1 MAESLYDVIGSGGG
15 AQRVEL
21 ALQADPSACSSFDP
35 RTGESPLH
43 LAARLG
49 QVGTVRRLLRCAAPL
64 NAPAYNGSRATPL
77 HLAAAH
83 GHTQVAEVLLQ
94 TRANPTAV
102 DSKGMV
108 PARYAEANGHHSL
121 AERLDEE
128 RRNAGDFEL
137 ADLGRLAAKGFNEAT
152 DSLASAFA
160 GFGLT
165 NVFGDSQEAK
175 PRPAAPEAPFPKPP
189 APAAPNGSVP
199 GSRPAPA
206 SPVSAKPPSQRK
218 LEAIVSRV
226 EAVESVVDAGH
237 LRDAR
242 GWQDE
247 LTKAACELDGM
258 DLAPQ
263 SHERGVRRELLHRI
277 EVAGTT
283 IDERMDASA
292 RRLLIATEAVDEAE
306 ASWRLGDGGPSELKA
321 LDQRLSAATDDLDAV
336 QCATEAQRTQRRN
349 LLKRIE
355 ILESEIRPK

>member
-1 MAESLYDVIGSGGG
+1 MAESLYDVISSGGA

-21 ALQADPSACSSFDP
+21 ALQADPSACSSVDP

-77 HLAAAH
+77 HLAAAQ

-108 PARYAEANGHHSL
+108 PARYAEANEHHSL

-160 GFGLT
+160 GLGLT
-165 NVFGDSQEAK
+165 NVLGDSQETK
-175 PRPAAPEAPFPKPP
+175 PRPAAADPPFPKPH
-189 APAAPNGSVP
+189 APAAPAG
-199 GSRPAPA
+199 PAPG
-206 SPVSAKPPSQRK
+206 SPVSLPKPSGQKK
-218 LEAIVSRV
+218 LEAIVTRV

-247 LTKAACELDGM
+247 LTKAACDLDGM

-283 IDERMDASA
+283 IDQRMGASEQ
-292 RRLLIATEAVDEAE
+292 RLVMATEAVDQAE
-306 ASWRLGDGGPSELKA
+306 AAWRLGDGGPSELKT
-321 LDQRLSAATDDLDAV
+321 LDQRLLAATDDLDAV
-336 QCATEAQRTQRRN
+336 QCATEKQRAQRRN